1 MYQNMDGKWAEVP
14 AELKNTGY
22 SDRLLT
28 HAAMVATQGWSLTVS
43 PDLDIHGM
51 ANRSHLGTILLATY
65 SVCQKM
71 CLYRVEVSWNPNKWD
86 PAAIRSPNKWPI
98 PSLRLLHYKIDMPS
112 CIFNVNPG
120 SEEHSDHPL
129 PFPNSVYT
137 LTHLQVIPGQV
148 DSPTGPTTT
157 SPWIL
162 GVFSKPLHATPEH
175 PDQQGPL
182 SVIVRWQ
189 LDSAQQTFHPK
200 FDEVASKKI
209 NAQAKV

>member
-1 MYQNMDGKWAEVP
+1 VGRSPCRIEEYRIFRQAVDTCSHGRHTRLVP
-14 AELKNTGY
+14 VF
-22 SDRLLT
+22 S
-28 HAAMVATQGWSLTVS
+28 
-43 PDLDIHGM
+43 DLDIHGM
-51 ANRSHLGTILLATY
+51 ANRSRPGTILLATY
-65 SVCQKM
+65 SVCQKI

-86 PAAIRSPNKWPI
+86 PVAIRSPNKWPI

-112 CIFNVNPG
+112 CILNVNPG
-120 SEEHSDHPL
+120 SEEHSDQSL
-129 PFPNSVYT
+129 PFSNTVYS
-137 LTHLQVIPGQV
+137 LTQLQVIPGQV

-162 GVFSKPLHATPEH
+162 GVFSKPLHATPEY

-200 FDEVASKKI
+200 FDEVASKKS

>member
-1 MYQNMDGKWAEVP
+1 
-14 AELKNTGY
+14 
-22 SDRLLT
+22 
-28 HAAMVATQGWSLTVS
+28 
-43 PDLDIHGM
+43 
-51 ANRSHLGTILLATY
+51 
-65 SVCQKM
+65 
-71 CLYRVEVSWNPNKWD
+71 VEVSWNPNKWD

-112 CIFNVNPG
+112 CILNVNPG
-120 SEEHSDHPL
+120 SEEHSDQPL
-129 PFPNSVYT
+129 PFPNSVYS

-162 GVFSKPLHATPEH
+162 GVFSKPLHATPEY

-200 FDEVASKKI
+200 FDEVASKKS
-209 NAQAKV
+209 NAQAKVRCEFYISRGGYGANNFDSRRSRCVDLKTFICINILSRWT